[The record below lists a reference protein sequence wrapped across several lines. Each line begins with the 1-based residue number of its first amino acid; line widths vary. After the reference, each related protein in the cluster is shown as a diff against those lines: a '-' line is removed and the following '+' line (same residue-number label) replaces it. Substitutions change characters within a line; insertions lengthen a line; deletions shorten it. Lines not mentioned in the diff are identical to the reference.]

1 MKRKPQIEIED
12 NTIYLSMDLKGL
24 DLYERGKAI
33 RRFINSDIKIVQDYV
48 DMLCVYIF
56 KKNGINVLSMDKSG
70 LQVAFDTLK
79 TKGKDILVSDFYLN
93 KQLMGCQVLSRK
105 DYITILLE
113 DNRFIECGVKVE
125 EVNYDKNY

>member
-56 KKNGINVLSMDKSG
+56 KKNGINVLSMDKSA
-70 LQVAFDTLK
+70 LERAFDSLK
-79 TKGKDILVSDFYLN
+79 AKGKKIDLIDIYKN
-93 KQLMGCQVLSRK
+93 KEIWHSQILDSK
-105 DYITILLE
+105 DYITIVLE
-113 DNRFIECGVKVE
+113 ENRYLIAGVKVE
-125 EVNYDKNY
+125 EIDL